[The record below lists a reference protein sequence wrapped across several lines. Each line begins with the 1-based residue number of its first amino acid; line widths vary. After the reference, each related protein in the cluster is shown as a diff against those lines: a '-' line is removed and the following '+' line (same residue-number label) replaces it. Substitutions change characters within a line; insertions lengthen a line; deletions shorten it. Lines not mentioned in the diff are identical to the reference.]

1 MVELGN
7 ARRALLAKLLS
18 EAANLALA
26 TLVFGQVLS
35 GRSFSIAELSW
46 GAGLWFTL
54 AGAALAV
61 AGRK

>member
-1 MVELGN
+1 MVVLGK

-35 GRSFSIAELSW
+35 GRSF
-46 GAGLWFTL
+46 
-54 AGAALAV
+54 
-61 AGRK
+61 